1 MDIFNMNFTGNL
13 TGDAVKSEYTDKER
27 KVYNFTVACN
37 VTENK
42 TLFLEV
48 AYWVKLKKDN
58 ATEQEDKLLT
68 KLTKG
73 KSVTVVSNY
82 ASLDISESPK
92 DNTKYQNFQVT
103 ASRLKL

>member
-13 TGDAVKSEYTDKER
+13 TGDAVKSEYQDSQR

-37 VTENK
+37 VTKNN

-48 AYWVKLKKDN
+48 SYWTKLK
-58 ATEQEDKLLT
+58 EGQEDDKLLA
-68 KLTKG
+68 KLSKG
-73 KSVTVVSNY
+73 TPVTILSNS
-82 ASLDISESPK
+82 ATLKTSEK
-92 DNTKYQNFQVT
+92 GGNKYQNFQVT